1 MLNLSNDIQSVIHLK
16 GAYMIKPFIVA
27 AIAVATLGGCVN
39 DSALSGD
46 TVSSSQAGQVQT
58 VAYGTLVSVR
68 PVTLQRDGNNV
79 AGAIGGAVV
88 GGFLGNTVGGGT
100 GRRLG
105 TAAGAVA
112 GGLVGQQ
119 VQSMM
124 NRSNGVELEV
134 RRDNGTTFM
143 VVQAQGATEFKVGQR
158 VTIATHENT
167 VTITPR

>member
-1 MLNLSNDIQSVIHLK
+1 
-16 GAYMIKPFIVA
+16 MIKPFIVA
-27 AIAVATLGGCVN
+27 AIAVATLSGCVN
-39 DSALSGD
+39 NNTLSSD
-46 TVSSSQAGQVQT
+46 TFSSSQAGQAQAVT
-58 VAYGTLVSVR
+58 YGTLVSVR
-68 PVTLQRDGNNV
+68 PVTIQGGDGNNV

-88 GGFLGNTVGGGT
+88 GGFLGNTIGGGT

-112 GGLVGQQ
+112 GGVVGQQ
-119 VQSMM
+119 VQSLM

-143 VVQAQGATEFKVGQR
+143 VVQAQGVTQFQVGQR
-158 VTIATHENT
+158 VTIATQGKT